1 MINSMISSIQKL
13 YCAVFALVNRLTDGW
28 FLPLGARFVFLAVF
42 FFYYL
47 NSFFTKVGEGF
58 AGFFQIQ
65 DGAYYQIVPAAM
77 EAAEYDVA
85 NVSLLADL
93 MVFFGTY
100 MESILP
106 IFVVVGLLTR
116 LSALGMIGFIAVQT
130 FVDIQFHGAD
140 EKTIGALFD
149 RFPDSLISDQRILW
163 VFVMCVL
170 VIKGGGYLSLDRLFA
185 KKS

>member
-1 MINSMISSIQKL
+1 MISSIQNL
-13 YCAVFALVNRLTDGW
+13 YCSVIGLITRLTDGW
-28 FLPLGARFVFLAVF
+28 FLSLAARLVFLSVF

-58 AGFFQIQ
+58 TGFFQIQ

-77 EAAEYDVA
+77 EAAEYDKA

-100 MESILP
+100 MEIILP
-106 IFVVVGLLTR
+106 ILVVVGLLTR

-140 EKTIGALFD
+140 EKTIGAMFD
-149 RFPDSLISDQRILW
+149 RFPDAAISDQRILW
-163 VFVMCVL
+163 VFVMVVL
-170 VIKGGGYLSLDRLFA
+170 VIKGGGYLSLDRLFIKRSA
-185 KKS
+185 

>member
-1 MINSMISSIQKL
+1 MISIIQNL
-13 YCAVFALVNRLTDGW
+13 YCTIIAMITRLTDGW
-28 FLPLGARFVFLAVF
+28 FLPLAARIVFLAVL

-77 EAAEYDVA
+77 EAAEYDTA

-100 MESILP
+100 MEIILP
-106 IFVVVGLLTR
+106 VFIVAGLLTR
-116 LSALGMIGFIAVQT
+116 LSALGMIGFIGVQS
-130 FVDIQFHGAD
+130 FVDIQYHGAE
-140 EKTIGALFD
+140 EKLIGALFD
-149 RFPDSLISDQRILW
+149 RFPDAAISDQRLLW
-163 VFVMCVL
+163 VFVLGVL
-170 VIKGGGYLSLDRLFA
+170 VIKGGGTISLDRLFA
-185 KKS
+185 RKH